1 MAVSP
6 LDPQSVRLS
15 IASDI
20 ANTLS
25 MLFMVHTQMGG
36 WGDNTA
42 EVVLLKYDRFSH
54 LFHGSL
60 CSYMG
65 YQ

>member
-25 MLFMVHTQMGG
+25 MLFVVHTQMVGG
-36 WGDNTA
+36 EIILSGL
-42 EVVLLKYDRFSH
+42 LLKTTH
-54 LFHGSL
+54 LSGIL
-60 CSYMG
+60 LR
-65 YQ
+65 